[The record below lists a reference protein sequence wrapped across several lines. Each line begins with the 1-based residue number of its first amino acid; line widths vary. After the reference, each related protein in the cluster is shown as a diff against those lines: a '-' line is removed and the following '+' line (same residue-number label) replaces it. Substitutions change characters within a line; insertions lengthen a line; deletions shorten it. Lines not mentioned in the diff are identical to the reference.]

1 MFWYHPSAQDDKREL
16 AFGRNNKSP
25 ILFLFFLKK
34 KIKEKCE
41 ESRNMTRSKGY

>member
-1 MFWYHPSAQDDKREL
+1 MTKESLPL
-16 AFGRNNKSP
+16 AGITRMQ
-25 ILFLFFLKK
+25 FFSFFKK

>member
-1 MFWYHPSAQDDKREL
+1 MTKESLPL
-16 AFGRNNKSP
+16 AGITRVQFC
-25 ILFLFFLKK
+25 FFFFKK